1 MKNFGIDFGNGYVK
15 AVSDKGSFVIPSL
28 IAIKELEDNAV
39 SATFKNDFRI
49 NTFKR
54 KSDDYEYYF
63 GEDLLLEV
71 DEEDVLTTSSNN
83 KRYNTVVFQQM
94 AEFALA
100 ELASYEEE
108 SKVDVRLVT
117 GMPSNEIGF
126 STLKKDFQTF
136 LEGVHVVSRN
146 GKDIIIDVQE
156 VIIIQQP
163 LGTLFNI
170 YLNDKSQV
178 HDDFKYGNIVV
189 IDFGSGTTI
198 IDEYKNMKRAG
209 GKTIKNGMRNFYKNI
224 AKTLSTR
231 CEQDVDPLNIEEGIR
246 NGKFL
251 AEFGQSRLN
260 FRDIFD
266 REVIKKLNETLSAYE
281 DTVNEQGV
289 TAFVTTGGGANVF
302 NDALK
307 KQKENFVPTDNSQ
320 MATAN
325 GYLKLAKSFDKAKK

>member
-15 AVSDKGSFVIPSL
+15 AVSEKGAFVIPSL
-28 IAIKELEDNAV
+28 IATKDLEDNAV
-39 SATFKNDFRI
+39 SSAFKNDFKL

-54 KSDDYEYYF
+54 KSDDYEYLF

-71 DEEDVLTTSSNN
+71 DESSITTTNSNN
-83 KRYNTVVFQQM
+83 KRYETLVFQQM

-100 ELASYEEE
+100 ELASYEKE

-117 GMPSNEIGF
+117 GMPSNEIQF
-126 STLKKDFQTF
+126 AALKKDFQVF

-156 VIIIQQP
+156 IVIIEQP
-163 LGTLFNI
+163 LGTLFNV

-178 HDDFKYGNIVV
+178 HEAFKYGNIVV

-209 GKTIKNGMRNFYKNI
+209 GKTIKSGMRNFYKNI
-224 AKTLSTR
+224 AKTLSKKS
-231 CEQDVDPLNIEEGIR
+231 EQDVDPLNIEEGIR
-246 NGKFL
+246 NQTFL
-251 AEFGQSRLN
+251 AEFGQSRLD
-260 FRDIFD
+260 FRSIFD
-266 REVIKKLNETLSAYE
+266 KEVAKKLNETLAAYE

-289 TAFVTTGGGANVF
+289 TAFITTGGGANVF
-302 NDALK
+302 NDVLQ
-307 KQKENFVPTDNSQ
+307 KQKKNFVPTENSQ

-325 GYLKLAKSFDKAKK
+325 GYLKLAKSFDK